1 MNPIAALQRTGP
13 ELQTIRGAVVSTA
26 RQMDTDTET
35 REAADA
41 AGALAD
47 CLVRVARRRDRQAFR
62 VLFDHFAPLIRAFA
76 YRVRSLEH
84 PDQFADDLVQ
94 ESMLKVWLRAEAFD
108 PARASPSTWIFA
120 IVRNMRI
127 DLLRRRARHIVNT
140 VSLRGPEDDGELD
153 LEDIWFE
160 DTESDVFDQL
170 ARQRS
175 RRMVQESLS
184 ALPPEQAFVL
194 NKVYMEDKSHAEVA
208 AELQLPLGTVKT
220 RVRLALNKLKLLVD
234 R

>member
-1 MNPIAALQRTGP
+1 
-13 ELQTIRGAVVSTA
+13 
-26 RQMDTDTET
+26 MDTDTEIGD
-35 REAADA
+35 AAEDA
-41 AGALAD
+41 AGVLAD
-47 CLVRVARRRDRQAFR
+47 YLVRVARDSDRKAFR

-76 YRVRSLEH
+76 YRVRSLDQ
-84 PDQFADDLVQ
+84 PDQFADELVQ
-94 ESMLKVWLRAEAFD
+94 ETMLKVWLRAASFD

-127 DLLRRRARHIVNT
+127 DLLRRRARHVVNT
-140 VSLRGPEDDGELD
+140 VPLHASTDDGELELD
-153 LEDIWFE
+153 DVWFI
-160 DTESDVFDQL
+160 DTDSDMFDQL
-170 ARQRS
+170 ARQRG
-175 RRMVQESLS
+175 RRAVRESLS

-220 RVRLALNKLKLLVD
+220 RVRLALNKLRLLVD